1 MPPVGAVRLHE
12 QDMEGRSSTAA
23 AGDDSEGGQELSI
36 NTGISEVALPDSY
49 KLQNIAATEEA
60 RQKQHQD
67 KAAKWHLKRV
77 QAKQKTLCL
86 GNTAISYLKKIQQD
100 DWNAQNAAT
109 EKAKQ
114 EERNLKDSQNKTGC
128 WNKRLAAAAA
138 NRGVNVAP
146 EGTDDTNHHP
156 SNNRNN
162 NNVNNRGK
170 PAYYERSNDDKV
182 VGKFIKSQ
190 RRFNR

>member
-1 MPPVGAVRLHE
+1 MNE
-12 QDMEGRSSTAA
+12 QDMEGRSSTDAA
-23 AGDDSEGGQELSI
+23 SEGLEGGQELSV
-36 NTGISEVALPDSY
+36 NTGISEVALPASY
-49 KLQNIAATEEA
+49 KRDNIAATEEA
-60 RQKQHQD
+60 RRKKQQD
-67 KAAKWHLKRV
+67 KAAMWHLKRV

-100 DWNAQNAAT
+100 DWNAQNNAT

-114 EERNLKDSQNKTGC
+114 EERDLRDSKNKTGS

-138 NRGVNVAP
+138 ANKVNVAQ
-146 EGTDDTNHHP
+146 EGADDVNHRPP
-156 SNNRNN
+156 SNNKNN
-162 NNVNNRGK
+162 HNNHNNHNNNRGK
-170 PAYYERSNDDKV
+170 PGYFERSNDDKV